1 MEIVTTHK
9 GTDFDALA
17 CVVAATLLFPKAIA
31 CLPKTLNPNV
41 RSFLSL
47 HKDHFSFFW
56 PTDVDLHRVTRLIVV
71 DTNAWHRL
79 DGFQALEDKKGLEI
93 YLYDH
98 HGNDGDIQPVWQ
110 CRQTVGAAITLML
123 RDLKAQGKTISPIHA
138 SLFLAGLYEDTG
150 NLTFASTTA
159 EDAHAAAYLLEAGA
173 DLKILSAFVNP
184 AYDRKQKD
192 LLFRMLQKTEISNLN
207 GSRVGIIQIG
217 VDGYVENLAVL
228 VQTIRQ
234 IMNVDAA
241 FSIFSISGS
250 RCLVIG
256 RSIADSINVGAMMRC
271 MGGGGHPGAG
281 STMAKA
287 INPGVL
293 AAWIRIL
300 ISGKGHTSGKVR
312 DLMTTPVFTVSPESN
327 MGATAIALRN
337 RAFHGAPVVKQGQ
350 LLGIISLRD
359 LRRLKRKNRHQLPV
373 KAFMSTPVHTIQ
385 PWKNPAVA
393 THLMVK
399 HDIGRLPVVD
409 EGRLVGIITRSDAM
423 SHFYGLCPLNDQLDR
438 TCPTDVK

>member
-17 CVVAATLLFPKAIA
+17 CVVAATLLFPKAVA

-47 HKDHFSFFW
+47 HKDHFPFLH
-56 PTDVDLHRVTRLIVV
+56 PTDVDLHHVTRLIVV

-79 DGFQALEDKKGLEI
+79 DGFQALENKKGLEI

-98 HGNDGDIQPVWQ
+98 HENDGDIQPVWQ

-150 NLTFASTTA
+150 NLTFTSTTA

-192 LLFRMLQKTEISNLN
+192 LLFGMLQKTEISNLN
-207 GSRVGIIQIG
+207 GSWVSIIQIR

-234 IMNVDAA
+234 ILNVDAA
-241 FSIFSISGS
+241 FGIFSVSGN

-312 DLMTTPVFTVSPESN
+312 DLMTTPVFTVSPEST
-327 MGATAIALRN
+327 MGAAAIALRN

-350 LLGIISLRD
+350 MLGVISLRD
-359 LRRLKRKNRHQLPV
+359 LRRLKRKNQHQLPV
-373 KAFMSTPVHTIQ
+373 KAFMSSPVHTIE

-399 HDIGRLPVVD
+399 HDIGRLPVV
-409 EGRLVGIITRSDAM
+409 ESGQLVGIISRSDAM
-423 SHFYGLCPLNDQLDR
+423 NHFYGLCPLDSHLDPAGIR
-438 TCPTDVK
+438 N

>member
-17 CVVAATLLFPKAIA
+17 CVVAATLLFPKAVA

-47 HKDHFSFFW
+47 HKDHFPFLH
-56 PTDVDLHRVTRLIVV
+56 PTDVDLHHVTRLIVV

-79 DGFQALEDKKGLEI
+79 DGFQALENKKGLEI

-98 HGNDGDIQPVWQ
+98 HENDGDIQPVWQ

-150 NLTFASTTA
+150 NLTFTSTTA

-192 LLFRMLQKTEISNLN
+192 LLFGMLQKTEISNLN
-207 GSRVGIIQIG
+207 GSWVSIIQIR

-234 IMNVDAA
+234 ILNVDAA
-241 FSIFSISGS
+241 FGIFSVSGN

-312 DLMTTPVFTVSPESN
+312 DIMTTPVFTVSPEST
-327 MGATAIALRN
+327 MGAAAIALRN

-350 LLGIISLRD
+350 MLGVISLRD
-359 LRRLKRKNRHQLPV
+359 LRRLKRKNQHQLPV
-373 KAFMSTPVHTIQ
+373 KAFMSSPVHTIE

-399 HDIGRLPVVD
+399 HDIGRLPVV
-409 EGRLVGIITRSDAM
+409 ESGQLVGIISRSDAM
-423 SHFYGLCPLNDQLDR
+423 NHFYGLCPLDSHLDPAGIR
-438 TCPTDVK
+438 N